1 MDQTVF
7 ISSNNT
13 ATFRCPQCGKAKISD
28 VSQYAKT
35 DQKITVKCT
44 CTCGH
49 TFRCR
54 LEKRRQYRKSADL
67 PGRFTLIGENGPADS
82 GLVKVVDISTTGLK
96 LKLNAPR
103 DFSIGEKL
111 LVEFNLDNRQRS
123 PMKKNVII
131 RNISGLYVGAAFLP
145 NEMDD
150 PVLGF
155 YLMP

>member
-13 ATFRCPQCGKAKISD
+13 ATFRCPKCGKAKITD
-28 VSQYAKT
+28 VSKYANT
-35 DQKITVKCT
+35 NQKITVKCT
-44 CTCGH
+44 CTCGN

-67 PGRFTLIGENGPADS
+67 PGRFTLMGENGPADS

-103 DFSIGEKL
+103 DFPIGAKL
-111 LVEFNLDNRQRS
+111 LVEFNLDNQKRS
-123 PMKKNVII
+123 PMKKKVII

-150 PVLGF
+150 PILGF